1 MTSDDNDCPRSSL
14 TFWLVLAVVML
25 PIVYVLLSGPAV
37 WAFQHGYGRNIL
49 PMIYN
54 PMIWLEQTDTAL
66 GWLVMKYWS
75 LWNAKD

>member
-1 MTSDDNDCPRSSL
+1 MTSDDNDRPRSSL